1 MQMKGFVKGML
12 LGAVV
17 GAAADMAMHTA
28 SGKRTKAGKTVQA
41 VTNAVDSAAT
51 SVKHTL
57 GR

>member
-28 SGKRTKAGKTVQA
+28 SGKRTKAGKTMQA